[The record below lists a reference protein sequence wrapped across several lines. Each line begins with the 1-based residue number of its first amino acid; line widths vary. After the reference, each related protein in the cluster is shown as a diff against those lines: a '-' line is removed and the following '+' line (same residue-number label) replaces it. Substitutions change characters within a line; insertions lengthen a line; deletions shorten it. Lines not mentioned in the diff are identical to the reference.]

1 MRYEKSERIQGIET
15 YCCPV
20 SFFGDVL
27 ETLFDESNDAG
38 MVHIIADDFITEK
51 LIKFICAIKIEGFD
65 FDLQSIDFDKN
76 IDDEF
81 RITILDNGEVD
92 IEPSTND
99 KGEYFECDGFI
110 FADIDVDEDAFNGEN
125 RRCDT
130 IIFEIESFDCEEN
143 E

>member
-1 MRYEKSERIQGIET
+1 MRYELSERIQEET

-27 ETLFDESNDAG
+27 ETLFDKSNDAG
-38 MVHIIADDFITEK
+38 MVHIIADEFITEE
-51 LIKFICAIKIEGFD
+51 LIKFICAVKIEGFD
-65 FDLQSIDFDKN
+65 FDLTIDFDKS

-81 RITILDNGEVD
+81 RITILDNGEVN

-99 KGEYFECDGFI
+99 NGEYFECDGFI

-125 RRCDT
+125 RRCDVVV
-130 IIFEIESFDCEEN
+130 FEIESFDYEGN